1 MESYH
6 GGYGNYEDTAWKD
19 GAGVN
24 EHGDGKRGLRARW
37 SAIYHREWDEM
48 PEAYVTHE
56 LVGWGRSRRLARF
69 DDTAA
74 GFKAY
79 VGVQH
84 YDPSRWNAPG
94 EARAKFFLSLFL
106 GSRTVTL
113 RTFPTLTAALAE
125 LETFY
130 SRLSP

>member
-1 MESYH
+1 MNQHE
-6 GGYGNYEDTAWKD
+6 
-19 GAGVN
+19 
-24 EHGDGKRGLRARW
+24 DGKRRLRARW
-37 SAIYHREWDEM
+37 SPIYRPEWDET
-48 PEAYVTHE
+48 PEAYVMHE

-69 DDTAA
+69 DDAAA

-106 GSRTVTL
+106 DSRTVTL
-113 RTFPTLTAALAE
+113 HTFSTLAEALAE

-130 SRLSP
+130 SQLGP